1 MSLKREK
8 IGKNREFEGISPYK
22 MATGQNFKKV
32 AGNFLETL
40 IRIMHAKIWTS
51 RTILQRAE
59 NFCVIRLKKGFSLEK
74 GNFEGF

>member
-1 MSLKREK
+1 MMKK
-8 IGKNREFEGISPYK
+8 KGNKGKTEGISPYK

-40 IRIMHAKIWTS
+40 IRILHAKIWTS
-51 RTILQRAE
+51 MTILRRAE
-59 NFCVIRLKKGFSLEK
+59 NFSVIMLKKGFSLKK